1 MHLTGVSR
9 NTITVGIATTVFS
22 SSALMMLS
30 AGTVIFPKDVIES
43 LGKDQEITADHER
56 RTI

>member
-1 MHLTGVSR
+1 
-9 NTITVGIATTVFS
+9 
-22 SSALMMLS
+22 MMLS
-30 AGTVIFPKDVIES
+30 AGTVIFPKDMIES